1 MTDITHRSYTASQL
15 ALIRRTVAK
24 DTNQDEFDLFIEICK
39 QQGLD
44 PFKKQIFA
52 QVYNKDKADK
62 RQIVIV
68 TSIDGYR
75 AKAQRCGDYRPAEE
89 ETRFEADSSLKDPQ
103 CNPMGLIRAVVKV
116 FKFGPDKVWYPV
128 VGEARWDEFAP
139 LDDAEFDWVDT
150 GETWPDTGKPKKK
163 KVARSA
169 KKTLK
174 EGNWKNMPHVMLG
187 KCAEAQ
193 ALRRGWPEALSGLYV
208 QEEMDK
214 VQLDMTATEAVEAY
228 ERDERLKRTATKET
242 VPAIFEM
249 TEGLQLVPLGRFADR
264 VMEYVQ
270 SLDDVTSFDFWKD
283 QNVRALQQYWAVAS
297 SDALQLKKDLEQH
310 RAKLAESP
318 LGSAA

>member
-1 MTDITHRSYTASQL
+1 MTDIAHRSYSAPQL
-15 ALIRRTVAK
+15 SLIRRTVAK

-89 ETRFEADSSLKDPQ
+89 ETRFEADAALKIRRQ
-103 CNPMGLIRAVVKV
+103 PMGSFVRSCGLQVRPGQGVVSR
-116 FKFGPDKVWYPV
+116 

-163 KVARSA
+163 KVAKSA

-193 ALRRGWPEALSGLYV
+193 ALGGGGR
-208 QEEMDK
+208 
-214 VQLDMTATEAVEAY
+214 
-228 ERDERLKRTATKET
+228 KR
-242 VPAIFEM
+242 
-249 TEGLQLVPLGRFADR
+249 
-264 VMEYVQ
+264 
-270 SLDDVTSFDFWKD
+270 
-283 QNVRALQQYWAVAS
+283 
-297 SDALQLKKDLEQH
+297 
-310 RAKLAESP
+310 
-318 LGSAA
+318 SAACTSKRRWTRSTWT